1 MNDEPNLEVSP
12 LSTEVSSG
20 GRTVSVEIFR
30 LEGETSWALEVV
42 DEYNNSTVW
51 DDAFETESSALTEAK
66 MTILSEGIRALVG
79 PEDGKSDGNKWK

>member
-12 LSTEVSSG
+12 LSQEVSSG
-20 GRTVSVEIFR
+20 GRTVSVEIYR

-51 DDAFETESSALTEAK
+51 DDTFETESAALSEAK
-66 MTILSEGIRALVG
+66 KTILSEGVSSLVG
-79 PEDGKSDGNKWK
+79 PEDGKSDGNWK